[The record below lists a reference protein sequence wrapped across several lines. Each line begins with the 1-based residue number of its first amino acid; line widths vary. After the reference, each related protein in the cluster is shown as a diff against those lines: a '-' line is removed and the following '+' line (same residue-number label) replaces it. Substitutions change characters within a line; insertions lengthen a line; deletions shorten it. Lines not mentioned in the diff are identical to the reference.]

1 MFQFSQSLHHSS
13 PNVPIILEE
22 EKGAVSL
29 GLQVTPAGMAEV
41 FIAGRVLGPG
51 HTSSNQAEELGSHWG
66 PTEGTGD
73 QRKEQE
79 DMGAGLADY
88 SYRSLKQDP
97 EPEGAELATVVGG
110 EGGAPGRN
118 QVLGLHSPDRPVESK
133 DEDEEGATA
142 LSDHNTAM
150 DPEHGKVGGKGK
162 GGDIKCQVGRCGT
175 EGPPSLAG
183 VRCLPTISLFSGW
196 LPLNRLLISIR

>member
-22 EKGAVSL
+22 GKGAVSL
-29 GLQVTPAGMAEV
+29 GLWVTPVGMAEV
-41 FIAGRVLGPG
+41 FTAG
-51 HTSSNQAEELGSHWG
+51 HTSSNQAEELGLHWG
-66 PTEGTGD
+66 PTKGTGD
-73 QRKEQE
+73 QRKEPE
-79 DMGAGLADY
+79 DMGAGLADC
-88 SYRSLKQDP
+88 SYWPLKQDP

-110 EGGAPGRN
+110 EGEAPGRN

-183 VRCLPTISLFSGW
+183 VCCLPMISLFSGW
-196 LPLNRLLISIR
+196 LPLKNRLLISIR